1 MEVCTYFIIITKD
14 SIKRLKCLGDRAVD
28 GYRGGSI
35 CEWNRTLILVLIMW
49 SCQCCYMH
57 VSPFDSVEI
66 MSAEMCWK
74 LKRIK
79 ESAGPRS
86 LSCN

>member
-1 MEVCTYFIIITKD
+1 MCELERTFI
-14 SIKRLKCLGDRAVD
+14 
-28 GYRGGSI
+28 Y
-35 CEWNRTLILVLIMW
+35 VLIMR

-66 MSAEMCWK
+66 MSDEMCWK
-74 LKRIK
+74 LKRIRQ
-79 ESAGPRS
+79 SAGPRS